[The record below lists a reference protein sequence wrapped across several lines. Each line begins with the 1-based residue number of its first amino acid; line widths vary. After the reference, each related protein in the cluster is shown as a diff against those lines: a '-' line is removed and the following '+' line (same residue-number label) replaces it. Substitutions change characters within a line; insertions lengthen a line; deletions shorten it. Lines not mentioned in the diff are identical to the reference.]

1 MKSSRTTLNYF
12 IAFIILVGTYFI
24 GYKVLRDDFI
34 SLFSAF
40 LMLCLGAF
48 YFWKNNLVKEGII
61 IGILVR
67 VILLFSTP
75 SLSDDCYRYIWDGNC
90 LLNGIHPFEYIP
102 SELIRLNFPFLN
114 DQLISKFNSPNY
126 FSVYPIVLQNIFAIS
141 TFLSNGNEVVNIFW
155 MKLIFLFFDTGAIYY
170 SFKLLKK
177 IGKSTRNSLIIALHP
192 IIYLETVGN
201 LHAEGIMLF
210 FVIASFYFLIKR
222 HFVLSAVLLSL
233 SVATKLLPLLFLP
246 IFFVYIDRKF
256 RMKWL
261 LAFCLSTLIMFSPLL
276 NPDII
281 HNISNSLGLYYHQFE
296 FNASFYYVL
305 KFIQQKIWGIRAPRL
320 VGTIL
325 LLPTIIYLASYFLR
339 HRTTN
344 NNKLFEPTLF
354 VFTIYLLCSATL
366 HPWYV
371 ILLVGISTFTNFY
384 FPSIWAILIFS
395 TYIHYSKYQQYEGW
409 VIAIEY
415 FIVIICMTIEYK
427 NYLRLSSANNL
438 SK

>member
-1 MKSSRTTLNYF
+1 MKYSKTTLNYF
-12 IAFIILVGTYFI
+12 IAFIILIGTYFI
-24 GYKVLRDDFI
+24 GYKVLREDFI

-61 IGILVR
+61 IGIFVR
-67 VILLFSTP
+67 VILLFSIP
-75 SLSDDCYRYIWDGNC
+75 SLSDDCYRYVWDGNC

-102 SELIRLNFPFLN
+102 SELIRLNYHFLN
-114 DQLISKFNSPNY
+114 NQLLSKFNSPNY

-141 TFLSNGNEVVNIFW
+141 TFLSNGNEVLNIFW
-155 MKLIFLFFDTGAIYY
+155 MKFFFLLFDIGTIYY
-170 SFKLLKK
+170 AYKLLNKV
-177 IGKSTRNSLIIALHP
+177 GKSSRNSLIIALHP

-201 LHAEGIMLF
+201 LHAEGVMLF

-246 IFFVYIDRKF
+246 LFFVFIDGKF

-261 LAFCLSTLIMFSPLL
+261 FTFCLSTLIMFSPLL

-305 KFIQQKIWGIRAPRL
+305 KFIQQQIWGIRAPRL

-325 LLPTIIYLASYFLR
+325 LLPTIIYLGSYFFR
-339 HRTTN
+339 HRSTN

-354 VFTIYLLCSATL
+354 VFTIYLLCGATI

-371 ILLVGISTFTNFY
+371 ILLIGISIFTNFY
-384 FPSIWAILIFS
+384 FSSIWGVFIFS

-409 VIAIEY
+409 ILTLEY
-415 FIVIICMTIEYK
+415 FVVIICMTIEYK
-427 NYLRLSSANNL
+427 NYLRLSSAKSL